1 MTTSAAAFKPQACG
15 AMYDA
20 AATDSPGSVSSSHD
34 TPNGALLGGVRPPA
48 ASSGLAPRS
57 LETAAFAPRAQE
69 GNRSMFNNLVAT
81 VRPGSAR
88 LWDRVKSTAGWM
100 EEGLAEFF
108 GLNESKYEWAIIER
122 EYQAK
127 QRAEE
132 AAIVAEREAARREEA
147 AAREMA

>member
-1 MTTSAAAFKPQACG
+1 
-15 AMYDA
+15 
-20 AATDSPGSVSSSHD
+20 
-34 TPNGALLGGVRPPA
+34 
-48 ASSGLAPRS
+48 
-57 LETAAFAPRAQE
+57 
-69 GNRSMFNNLVAT
+69 MFNNLVAT